1 MLDEQDIEML
11 ARLLSQQ
18 KEDIISEVG
27 VVVDSKIKD
36 SEQRM
41 ITTMD
46 SKVRESERRMMVMM
60 ESYFDP
66 KFQALSERLDDI
78 EKKLIPQEAMDIME
92 DRVDDLEK
100 TVAIHTR
107 QIEELKKD
115 FVAVEEQVSL
125 FEKVDTEGVEP
136 MVYPFE
142 APTTFL
148 REDVVSD
155 VLTQEEALKNVKDA
169 RMGHVH
175 VPKVVK

>member
-1 MLDEQDIEML
+1 MLDEKDIEML
-11 ARLLSQQ
+11 ARLMSQQ

-41 ITTMD
+41 ITTMDSKVRESEQRIITTMD

-107 QIEELKKD
+107 QIEELKK
-115 FVAVEEQVSL
+115 AQ
-125 FEKVDTEGVEP
+125 
-136 MVYPFE
+136 
-142 APTTFL
+142 
-148 REDVVSD
+148 
-155 VLTQEEALKNVKDA
+155 
-169 RMGHVH
+169 
-175 VPKVVK
+175 

>member
-11 ARLLSQQ
+11 ARLMSQQ
-18 KEDIISEVG
+18 KEDIISEIG

-107 QIEELKKD
+107 QIEELKK
-115 FVAVEEQVSL
+115 AQ
-125 FEKVDTEGVEP
+125 
-136 MVYPFE
+136 
-142 APTTFL
+142 
-148 REDVVSD
+148 
-155 VLTQEEALKNVKDA
+155 
-169 RMGHVH
+169 
-175 VPKVVK
+175 

>member
-11 ARLLSQQ
+11 ARLMSQQ

-66 KFQALSERLDDI
+66 NSKLFQNALTI
-78 EKKLIPQEAMDIME
+78 
-92 DRVDDLEK
+92 
-100 TVAIHTR
+100 
-107 QIEELKKD
+107 LKR
-115 FVAVEEQVSL
+115 S
-125 FEKVDTEGVEP
+125 
-136 MVYPFE
+136 
-142 APTTFL
+142 
-148 REDVVSD
+148 
-155 VLTQEEALKNVKDA
+155 
-169 RMGHVH
+169 
-175 VPKVVK
+175 

>member
-11 ARLLSQQ
+11 ARLMSQQ

-107 QIEELKKD
+107 QIEELKKLSNECLRRCL
-115 FVAVEEQVSL
+115 FRVPSYYFRTWMLESASL
-125 FEKVDTEGVEP
+125 LL
-136 MVYPFE
+136 
-142 APTTFL
+142 AP
-148 REDVVSD
+148 SS
-155 VLTQEEALKNVKDA
+155 
-169 RMGHVH
+169 
-175 VPKVVK
+175 

>member
-1 MLDEQDIEML
+1 MLDEKDIEML
-11 ARLLSQQ
+11 ARLMSQQ

-78 EKKLIPQEAMDIME
+78 EKKLIPQEAMDIIMCGVKPLALAVGSVKE

-107 QIEELKKD
+107 QIEELKK
-115 FVAVEEQVSL
+115 AQ
-125 FEKVDTEGVEP
+125 
-136 MVYPFE
+136 
-142 APTTFL
+142 
-148 REDVVSD
+148 
-155 VLTQEEALKNVKDA
+155 
-169 RMGHVH
+169 
-175 VPKVVK
+175 